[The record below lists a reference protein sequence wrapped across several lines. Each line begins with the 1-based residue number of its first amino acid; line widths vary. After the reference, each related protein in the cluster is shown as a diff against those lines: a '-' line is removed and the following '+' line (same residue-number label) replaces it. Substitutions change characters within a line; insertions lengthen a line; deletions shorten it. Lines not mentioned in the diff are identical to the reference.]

1 MKRILAV
8 VLFICF
14 QSSVMATTYSLDELQ
29 AMLDNNKK
37 PEVVSPYKQ
46 LIKVKGLGD
55 FKSCKEWQK
64 EQLIPYAVY
73 PQKIGASMEKLYS
86 IRVLMEDRT
95 LTFNCI
101 DLDNVSG
108 TINEA
113 MYK

>member
-1 MKRILAV
+1 MKRIL
-8 VLFICF
+8 LGLLLIGF
-14 QSSVMATTYSLDELQ
+14 QSSLMATTYSLDELQ
-29 AMLDNNKK
+29 TMLDNNKK
-37 PEVVSPYKQ
+37 PEVVRPFKQ
-46 LIKVKGLGD
+46 LVKVTGLGN
-55 FKSCKEWQK
+55 FNSCKEWQK
-64 EQLIPYAVY
+64 EQLAPYAGY
-73 PQKIGASMEKLYS
+73 PQEVGASMEKLYS

>member
-1 MKRILAV
+1 
-8 VLFICF
+8 
-14 QSSVMATTYSLDELQ
+14 MA
-29 AMLDNNKK
+29 
-37 PEVVSPYKQ
+37 
-46 LIKVKGLGD
+46 
-55 FKSCKEWQK
+55 K

>member
-1 MKRILAV
+1 MKRALAV
-8 VLFICF
+8 ILFTCS
-14 QSSVMATTYSLDELQ
+14 QSPLMATTYSLDELQ
-29 AMLDNNKK
+29 AMSANNKK
-37 PEVVSPYKQ
+37 PEIVRPYKQ
-46 LIKVKGLGD
+46 LIKVKELGD
-55 FKSCKEWQK
+55 FNACKEWQK
-64 EQLIPYAVY
+64 EQLTPYAAY

-86 IRVLMEDRT
+86 IRVWMEDRT